1 VVVRHGLKP
10 SATFPTSC
18 ELVTMDIVMYLV
30 FLSAGFGLGVVCS
43 LSMFLRRLEKLRR
56 QDVAV
61 PAPQVH
67 VNVSAELV
75 ARYLDSFNLIA
86 IPKDL
91 VIGSDEQVTK
101 H

>member
-1 VVVRHGLKP
+1 
-10 SATFPTSC
+10 
-18 ELVTMDIVMYLV
+18 MDIVMYLV
-30 FLSAGFGLGVVCS
+30 FLSAGFGLGIVCS
-43 LSMFLRRLEKLRR
+43 LSLFLHRLEKLKRR
-56 QDVAV
+56 DSAAV
-61 PAPQVH
+61 PQVQ

-91 VIGSDEQVTK
+91 VISPDEQVTK

>member
-1 VVVRHGLKP
+1 
-10 SATFPTSC
+10 
-18 ELVTMDIVMYLV
+18 MDIMMYLV
-30 FLSAGFGLGVVCS
+30 LLSVGFGLGIVCS
-43 LSMFLRRLEKLRR
+43 LSLFLQRLEKLKR
-56 QDVAV
+56 QDIAAPA

-91 VIGSDEQVTK
+91 VISPDEQVTK

>member
-1 VVVRHGLKP
+1 
-10 SATFPTSC
+10 
-18 ELVTMDIVMYLV
+18 MDIIMYLV
-30 FLSAGFGLGVVCS
+30 FLSTGFGLGIVCS
-43 LSMFLRRLEKLRR
+43 LSLFLHRLEKLKRE
-56 QDVAV
+56 DSAA

-91 VIGSDEQVTK
+91 VINPDEQVTK